1 MSFSSDLREELARLN
16 TRGRQERETEMAV
29 LLQNLCTFSPLEDG
43 GTAVTFSG
51 GNESALKKC
60 FTLILKNVNIDAD
73 LCTLFFNGNG
83 GKTAAGG
90 RRAGNLKTQAR
101 TAVGE
106 TVDLPRQFTDVL
118 RRLHLIGKDGAGTGE
133 DEVLFPALTEGKR
146 ARAYL
151 RGMFLCAGFMSDPSQ
166 RYHLE
171 YRCTSLPRAD
181 QLREVLAGN
190 DIHAGLTRRKSYYIV
205 YIKDSGDIALLLQL
219 MGASVSFMATEN
231 ARIYKEMRNKVNR
244 RVNCETANIGKT
256 VASAVRQLE
265 DIRLLRGQGILETL
279 PEPLRQAADLREEN
293 PGASLAELG
302 KLADPP
308 VGRSGMNHRM
318 RKLSELADKARE
330 AGTETKSSGP
340 ADKAREAGEET
351 M

>member
-1 MSFSSDLREELARLN
+1 
-16 TRGRQERETEMAV
+16 
-29 LLQNLCTFSPLEDG
+29 
-43 GTAVTFSG
+43 
-51 GNESALKKC
+51 
-60 FTLILKNVNIDAD
+60 
-73 LCTLFFNGNG
+73 
-83 GKTAAGG
+83 
-90 RRAGNLKTQAR
+90 
-101 TAVGE
+101 
-106 TVDLPRQFTDVL
+106 
-118 RRLHLIGKDGAGTGE
+118 
-133 DEVLFPALTEGKR
+133 
-146 ARAYL
+146 
-151 RGMFLCAGFMSDPSQ
+151 MSDPSQ

-256 VASAVRQLE
+256 VVSAVRQLE
-265 DIRLLRGQGILETL
+265 DIRLLRGQGILESL

-308 VGRSGMNHRM
+308 VGRSGMNHRI